1 MPTTTNEIAK
11 RAGSLRKAAGGFLL
25 LVVLAFGVLLLRP
38 PDHRVSTG
46 PDQVALHYSDGAF
59 TPRRFKDCVSSST
72 RAWDG
77 PGDKHYSYPKSQR
90 NYVFGEG
97 GDRPMVTFVSKDGI
111 EMSVDGVAAFLLN
124 TDCKTLQKFHDLIGN
139 RYAAYMDTTDGNG
152 SAGWL
157 QMLSVYISRPL
168 ETAIDRASQNY
179 TYTELYTDPA
189 VKAQWEQEV
198 LEQMPELVGRQ
209 IDGEE
214 EFFTDFAITLQKP
227 VPPESV
233 KAALVAQQEAVAR
246 AKAKEAEAAAQV
258 KAAQAQI
265 EVEKAEAAK
274 IAERIK
280 VLGQRGLP
288 QAVRHRP
295 RPQPLPADD
304 RRADHRLRA
313 LGHAR
318 DLRPCPRRP
327 RAGEAGS
334 PAEGGSHA
342 HHPRP
347 LPRGLRAPAQ
357 RGRRRP
363 GGARHAH
370 RHRTSSR

>member
-1 MPTTTNEIAK
+1 MSTTTNKIAS
-11 RAGSLRKAAGGFLL
+11 RAGALRKASGGVILL
-25 LVVLAFGVLLLRP
+25 LVLGVGTLIFVRP
-38 PDHRVSTG
+38 TTVSTG

-90 NYVFGEG
+90 NYVFGDG

-139 RYAAYMDTTDGNG
+139 RYAAYMDSTDGNG

-209 IDGEE
+209 IDGDE

-280 VLGQRGLP
+280 VLGQEGYLKQYAIDHGLNP
-288 QAVRHRP
+288 Y
-295 RPQPLPADD
+295 QPTT
-304 RRADHRLRA
+304 
-313 LGHAR
+313 
-318 DLRPCPRRP
+318 
-327 RAGEAGS
+327 S
-334 PAEGGSHA
+334 
-342 HHPRP
+342 
-347 LPRGLRAPAQ
+347 GLITNSGP
-357 RGRRRP
+357 
-363 GGARHAH
+363 
-370 RHRTSSR
+370 

>member
-1 MPTTTNEIAK
+1 MPTTTNTIAN
-11 RAGSLRKAAGGFLL
+11 RAGALRKASGGLLLL
-25 LVVLAFGVLLLRP
+25 LVLAVGVLLFVRP
-38 PDHRVSTG
+38 TTVSTG

-59 TPRRFKDCVSSST
+59 TPRRFKDCVSSSS

-77 PGDKHYSYPKSQR
+77 PGDKHYAYPKSQR

-198 LEQMPELVGRQ
+198 LDQMPELVGRQ
-209 IDGEE
+209 IDGDE

-227 VPPESV
+227 VPPDAV

-274 IAERIK
+274 IAERIA
-280 VLGQRGLP
+280 VLGRDGYLKQYAIDHGLNP
-288 QAVRHRP
+288 Y
-295 RPQPLPADD
+295 QPTT
-304 RRADHRLRA
+304 
-313 LGHAR
+313 
-318 DLRPCPRRP
+318 
-327 RAGEAGS
+327 
-334 PAEGGSHA
+334 GGLITNSG
-342 HHPRP
+342 P
-347 LPRGLRAPAQ
+347 
-357 RGRRRP
+357 
-363 GGARHAH
+363 
-370 RHRTSSR
+370 

>member
-1 MPTTTNEIAK
+1 MPTTTNTIAT
-11 RAGSLRKAAGGFLL
+11 RAGALRKASGGFLL
-25 LVVLAFGVLLLRP
+25 LLVLAVGVLLFVRP
-38 PDHRVSTG
+38 TTVSTG

-59 TPRRFKDCVSSST
+59 TPRRFQDCVSSST

-280 VLGQRGLP
+280 VLGQEGYLKQYAIDHGLNP
-288 QAVRHRP
+288 Y
-295 RPQPLPADD
+295 QPTT
-304 RRADHRLRA
+304 
-313 LGHAR
+313 
-318 DLRPCPRRP
+318 
-327 RAGEAGS
+327 
-334 PAEGGSHA
+334 GGLITNSG
-342 HHPRP
+342 P
-347 LPRGLRAPAQ
+347 
-357 RGRRRP
+357 
-363 GGARHAH
+363 
-370 RHRTSSR
+370 